1 MLDSPIV
8 TAATHPQ
15 EGACVYLRDIR
26 DGSTTTATVVAW
38 ADEEALV
45 RPDGPLAPGA
55 QVALRHVH
63 DGDAGQGRAV
73 VRPSS
78 LPGLL
83 RLELAAPLAHASAR
97 GAVRMKTHRGR
108 VRCWTNRR
116 SLDLVALDIS
126 LTGCRL
132 ASTTGPLI
140 LGEHVRLIGEGPVGE
155 SPERIHGQVVRV
167 VPRPFGRHEIG
178 IAFDLSR
185 PDARRRI
192 VAWRDV
198 ACR

>member
-45 RPDGPLAPGA
+45 SPDGPLAPGA

-83 RLELAAPLAHASAR
+83 RR
-97 GAVRMKTHRGR
+97 
-108 VRCWTNRR
+108 
-116 SLDLVALDIS
+116 D
-126 LTGCRL
+126 
-132 ASTTGPLI
+132 
-140 LGEHVRLIGEGPVGE
+140 
-155 SPERIHGQVVRV
+155 
-167 VPRPFGRHEIG
+167 
-178 IAFDLSR
+178 
-185 PDARRRI
+185 PDEARRVLLATYRANMV
-192 VAWRDV
+192 VAVVIGRLRKK
-198 ACR
+198 ASQIEEM